1 MQSCRPFRQ
10 FPFSRLFRHVA
21 CMAVILLCIGAG
33 AWGDINWVK
42 SGKDSHLSSD
52 SDNDAYIV
60 NIVGDYT
67 VTDYWKIGKVI
78 INLNDNVVTIKTLM
92 YGVQNK
98 LNLNCSFFVKGSGTL
113 IIENLIANVSADS
126 SSEAGSISIND
137 YLNRIAY
144 FTKMEESTLIL
155 VLIYIDRICNY
166 TNIQLTYNNI
176 YKLLIASTFVAIKFN
191 EDSHYSLSAYAKI
204 GRISPSELSYL
215 EFHFL
220 LLINFDLNVDT
231 DLYNKYSESLLS
243 CQDDSDEED
252 EEEESDLNDNE
263 DEK

>member
-1 MQSCRPFRQ
+1 MSKLLGINRIKFNTTSIQKCSKPIKIFFSNEKHVIQEDKKATESKLVNIISDSLKSICDKNASELINSNSTIQ
-10 FPFSRLFRHVA
+10 KPFS
-21 CMAVILLCIGAG
+21 
-33 AWGDINWVK
+33 
-42 SGKDSHLSSD
+42 
-52 SDNDAYIV
+52 
-60 NIVGDYT
+60 T
-67 VTDYWKIGKVI
+67 
-78 INLNDNVVTIKTLM
+78 
-92 YGVQNK
+92 K
-98 LNLNCSFFVKGSGTL
+98 LVP
-113 IIENLIANVSADS
+113 A
-126 SSEAGSISIND
+126 ISIND

-155 VLIYIDRICNY
+155 ILIYIDRICNY

-231 DLYNKYSESLLS
+231 NLYNKYSDSLLS

>member
-1 MQSCRPFRQ
+1 MSKLLGINRIKFNTTSIQKCSKPIKIFFSNEKHVIQEDKKATESKLVNIISDSLKSICDKNASELINSNSTIQ
-10 FPFSRLFRHVA
+10 KPFS
-21 CMAVILLCIGAG
+21 
-33 AWGDINWVK
+33 
-42 SGKDSHLSSD
+42 
-52 SDNDAYIV
+52 
-60 NIVGDYT
+60 T
-67 VTDYWKIGKVI
+67 
-78 INLNDNVVTIKTLM
+78 
-92 YGVQNK
+92 K
-98 LNLNCSFFVKGSGTL
+98 LVP
-113 IIENLIANVSADS
+113 A
-126 SSEAGSISIND
+126 ISI
-137 YLNRIAY
+137 
-144 FTKMEESTLIL
+144 
-155 VLIYIDRICNY
+155 LIYIDRICNY

-231 DLYNKYSESLLS
+231 DLYNKYSDSLLS